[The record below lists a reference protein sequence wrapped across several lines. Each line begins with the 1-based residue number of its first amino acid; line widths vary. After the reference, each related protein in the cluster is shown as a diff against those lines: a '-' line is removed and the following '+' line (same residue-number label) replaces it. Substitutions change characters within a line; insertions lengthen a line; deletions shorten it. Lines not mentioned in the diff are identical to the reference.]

1 MKKITAVLSALMIG
15 IITTGCEDK
24 NSVEWY
30 MEHHEDMFA
39 KYTECL
45 VNHNFIPTD
54 CQNSRSAM
62 DREHDKPDVI
72 EGLKA
77 ARKKAIQVNIGGE

>member
-1 MKKITAVLSALMIG
+1 MKKIIVVVSALLIG
-15 IITTGCEDK
+15 TITTGCQDK
-24 NSVEWY
+24 TSVEWY
-30 MEHHEDMFA
+30 MSHHEDMFA